1 MAQQALAWV
10 AQQALAWVAQQALAW
25 VAQQA
30 LEEGGKLEEAELRLG
45 EGVRI
50 SCLLPQPRY
59 QAQEARVPFER
70 IGGEWALLMP
80 GRIGVRGP
88 SRVLWPP

>member
-1 MAQQALAWV
+1 M

-45 EGVRI
+45 EAELRLGEGVRI
-50 SCLLPQPRY
+50 SYLLPQPRY